1 MNVYVVDQNAMRKD
15 RNILPP
21 TISNE
26 PDAQFIVP
34 DVALVEM
41 VKTEEWEGTMRPS
54 FALLAPE
61 AHRTFFS
68 LSVGEAIQN
77 EIRNCKAS
85 DRVALLPQDLQK
97 FFRSFL
103 IELASGSDGDAMSK
117 VHGGIGQTRLEL
129 LKHELNADAAKTRV
143 EKMVEAW
150 VKGLDPDIVK
160 RLKNGT
166 YDDAHRLALIK
177 LNGDEFFLK
186 IALDLGM
193 TEPAAK
199 VFRSG
204 KPMLLRYLY
213 LMALNALRW
222 VIKDGLSSAKPK
234 IVHNHI
240 MDMQYVL
247 IASFFDDLLTL
258 DNEARKVYDDLSV
271 LLAMGASPTS

>member
-1 MNVYVVDQNAMRKD
+1 
-15 RNILPP
+15 
-21 TISNE
+21 
-26 PDAQFIVP
+26 
-34 DVALVEM
+34 
-41 VKTEEWEGTMRPS
+41 MRPS

-103 IELASGSDGDAMSK
+103 IELASGLNGNAISK
-117 VHGGIGQTRLEL
+117 VHGGIRQTRPEL

-150 VKGLDPDIVK
+150 VRGLDPDIVK
-160 RLKNGT
+160 CLKNGT
-166 YDDAHRLALIK
+166 YGCAHRLALIK
-177 LNGDEFFLK
+177 LNGDEFFMK

-199 VFRSG
+199 AFRSQ
-204 KPMLLRYLY
+204 KPMLLRYIY
-213 LMALNALRW
+213 LMVLNALRW
-222 VIKDGLSSAKPK
+222 VIKEGLSSAKPK
-234 IVHNHI
+234 KVHNHL
-240 MDMQYVL
+240 MDIEYVL
-247 IASFFDDLLTL
+247 IASLFDDLLTK
-258 DNEARKVYDDLSV
+258 DNEARKVCSDLSV